1 MMTNNRLNKKQ
12 AIDFAEE
19 RVWIESG
26 RPDEYVLKWLWNFE
40 GEEKCAPYVGER
52 RTPTYP
58 EQSAD
63 EQKLFTA
70 MEVLGYPQDEIDRAL
85 HALKQAWE
93 LYTGT
98 DVYPPE
104 PGTSK
109 PDWKTFVKEPTSA

>member
-1 MMTNNRLNKKQ
+1 
-12 AIDFAEE
+12 
-19 RVWIESG
+19 
-26 RPDEYVLKWLWNFE
+26 
-40 GEEKCAPYVGER
+40 
-52 RTPTYP
+52 
-58 EQSAD
+58 
-63 EQKLFTA
+63 